1 MAECG
6 KFQLSNAGWPLC
18 WPAPSW
24 SYLGALST
32 SHATSTQ
39 KTHHS
44 ESPKAFRSFVPGIW
58 GKDQIFISCCS
69 IKMDDWDLRDS
80 DKRFI
85 EFVFLKR
92 WLVESVSK
100 GEGGFWSGM
109 MWSSLISFHLKP
121 YKSEYMV
128 VVNGGGVLVTS
139 CVQLLWPM
147 DYSLPGSSIHR
158 ISQARIL
165 EWVAISFSNLLNPGI
180 EPGSPALKA
189 IFCIA
194 SKFFTNWAT
203 KEALVKYIM
212 QLRKN
217 LR

>member
-85 EFVFLKR
+85 EFVFLKH

-147 DYSLPGSSIHR
+147 DYSPPGSSIHR